1 MNSNHDDIF
10 RKHVQYKSNFHVK
23 HESKP
28 SMFKRLAQ
36 LVSKFN
42 IVRVCDKVKRKES
55 VQSHTTEWQSI
66 ISDDVR
72 NISRMR
78 GRTKSAT
85 NFHRHSYITDTS
97 FVEAKMPRALSIARV
112 EEMRA
117 QDYYEKCKNLRRA
130 IESGF
135 ESEGKINARPM
146 VYFEESEKFV
156 EHNYIEMQ
164 RRHTLNPYD
173 LYNDNF
179 KRRKHL
185 NDPQINLTSRAEI
198 ELKFG
203 LKKKYKS
210 KRAKRETRTIIEQS
224 ESKTG

>member
-28 SMFKRLAQ
+28 SMFKSLAQ
-36 LVSKFN
+36 LVSNFN

-146 VYFEESEKFV
+146 VYFEESEKF
-156 EHNYIEMQ
+156 
-164 RRHTLNPYD
+164 
-173 LYNDNF
+173 
-179 KRRKHL
+179 
-185 NDPQINLTSRAEI
+185 EI
-198 ELKFG
+198 
-203 LKKKYKS
+203 
-210 KRAKRETRTIIEQS
+210 
-224 ESKTG
+224 